1 MTAMNNTINILKPFL
16 KKLEEVYGDTLHFDD
31 NDGKK
36 YGYVVGTGGVI
47 INVSMRD
54 GSLSILVFE
63 EMSLENTKGY
73 LTYHGLPQ
81 TLGGFAYKKPEEV
94 QDIMDRLCG
103 ILLETPAANIDAKIV
118 KQKLKEAEDDYYRK
132 HPPISEHTMQRIR
145 SEAERAELN
154 MSLNKG

>member
-31 NDGKK
+31 NEGKK
-36 YGYVVGTGGVI
+36 YGYVVGAGGVI
-47 INVSMRD
+47 INVSKRD
-54 GSLSILVFE
+54 GSLTILVFE

-94 QDIMDRLCG
+94 QDIMDRLCD

-118 KQKLKEAEDDYYRK
+118 KQKLKEAEDDYYK
-132 HPPISEHTMQRIR
+132 NHHQISPQVMQSMRF
-145 SEAERAELN
+145 EAERAELN
-154 MSLNKG
+154 MSLKKG

>member
-81 TLGGFAYKKPEEV
+81 TLGGFPHKIPEEV
-94 QDIMDRLCG
+94 REILEKLCD
-103 ILLETPAANIDAKIV
+103 ILLETPPTSIDAKIV
-118 KQKLKEAEDDYYRK
+118 KQRVEKAESDCYRK
-132 HPPISEHTMQRIR
+132 YHQIPEQTMQSMRF
-145 SEAERAELN
+145 EVERAEQN
-154 MSLNKG
+154 MSLKKG